1 MATSLSISPIAAEFQ
16 MSLLMLESMKAD
28 DDGIPEV
35 HDSVANYSIFPY
47 NALDNFGK
55 QCTVLFLK
63 FSNLKVPKFEKM

>member
-1 MATSLSISPIAAEFQ
+1 
-16 MSLLMLESMKAD
+16 MLESMKAD